1 MEISVRPAS
10 ENDIPVILGLS
21 YELGRPR
28 PRQDS
33 DVDDFRRLVRRYIRD
48 SDKQIL
54 VAKVNDV
61 DIAGMVSIVF
71 LPRLNHTSAELY
83 VPELVVLEKYRS
95 LGIGRRLVESS
106 ISMGIKNGCHRIRLE
121 SGNQR
126 KGSHQF
132 YLRLGFEQ
140 NSLSFTRPL
149 I

>member
-1 MEISVRPAS
+1 M
-10 ENDIPVILGLS
+10 ILGMS

-48 SDKQIL
+48 SDKQVL
-54 VAKVNDV
+54 VAVVDDV
-61 DIAGMVSIVF
+61 DIAGMASLVF
-71 LPRLNHTSAELY
+71 LPRLNHKSTELY
-83 VPELVVLEKYRS
+83 MPELIVLERYRNR
-95 LGIGRRLVESS
+95 GIGRRLVESS
-106 ISMGIKNGCHRIRLE
+106 ISLGVEHGCHRIRLE

-126 KGSHQF
+126 KGSHRF

-140 NSLSFTRPL
+140 NSLSFTKPL